1 MCQRSFRLGP
11 TFDSREMSL
20 PPTTAAA
27 LVAFDE
33 QLTKIE
39 ALMGPL
45 ESIDLASAEDT
56 LAPIEHAKLCATVAY
71 SISSLFYMFL
81 QTQGVA
87 PATHPIAKDLAR
99 VQSYFAKIQAA
110 ETGAAPTTA
119 AAAGGDGAGAAP
131 TTRIDKAAAGRF
143 VNAHLKSKKRAA
155 SSSEAGGEEDGA
167 GAASSSSSGQKKA
180 KKAKRSPKP
189 KGQPAADAAAE
200 SSPKN
205 VKKSAKKKKKK
216 KKR

>member
-1 MCQRSFRLGP
+1 
-11 TFDSREMSL
+11 MSL

-119 AAAGGDGAGAAP
+119 AAAGEDGAGAAP

-143 VNAHLKSKKRAA
+143 VNAHLKKSKKRAA